1 MEILGSHWQR
11 KGRGVGKKRLIR
23 LGIWFVLLLV
33 VLYSALVWYCV
44 SEISEPPRRPV
55 QAYAQ
60 PYLDGT
66 AKAGFTVESFTSSG
80 GMPCLVC
87 IPTAVDVLSER
98 AGIIRNQ
105 LAKEGVKLMPV
116 GTRLGNLLILHG
128 RKGMKE
134 DYLPVAER
142 FCAVGFVCVIP
153 DLPGHGSNPERYT
166 TYGVTEAP
174 KILDCY
180 HEVVEKFSL
189 SAEYNAILGQ
199 SMGGSEAVHVAAS
212 VESDFQAMVLLATFD
227 KLETVI
233 QGQTDE
239 LLGSFLGAVVRV
251 PADSVFGWK
260 TGLKFSEIRPIDKT
274 PEINANTLV
283 VHGEDDK
290 MVSPSRGKALF
301 DSLPRHTD
309 NEWLLIPDAGHSN
322 ILVTDYPLY
331 AKMAE
336 WLLGQISPPARD

>member
-1 MEILGSHWQR
+1 M
-11 KGRGVGKKRLIR
+11 IR
-23 LGIWFVLLLV
+23 LGVLL
-33 VLYSALVWYCV
+33 VLSLGILYFMLVWWCV
-44 SEISEPPRRPV
+44 GEISEPPRRQV
-55 QAYAQ
+55 QAYAMS
-60 PYLDGT
+60 YLNGN
-66 AKAGFTVESFTSSG
+66 AKAGFRVESFTSSG

-87 IPTAVDVLSER
+87 VPMATGVLSER
-98 AGIIRNQ
+98 AGIIRKQ
-105 LAKEGVKLMPV
+105 LAEKGVALEPV
-116 GTRLGNLLILHG
+116 GTTVGNLLILHG

-166 TYGVTEAP
+166 TYGVLEAP

-180 HEVVEKFSL
+180 NEAIKKFNL
-189 SAEYNAILGQ
+189 SSENNAILGQ

-212 VESDFQAMVLLATFD
+212 VESNFQSMVLLATFD

-239 LLGSFLGAVVRV
+239 LLGYLIGTVVRA
-251 PADSVFGWK
+251 PADTLFGWK
-260 TGLKFSEIRPIDKT
+260 TGLKFSEIRPIDKV
-274 PEINANTLV
+274 PHVNANTLV

-290 MVSPSRGKALF
+290 MIPPARGKALF
-301 DSLPRHTD
+301 DSLPEQTEK
-309 NEWLLIPDAGHSN
+309 EWLLLPDAGHSN
-322 ILVTDYPLY
+322 ILITDYPLY

-336 WLLGQISPPARD
+336 WLLSHISPPSRD